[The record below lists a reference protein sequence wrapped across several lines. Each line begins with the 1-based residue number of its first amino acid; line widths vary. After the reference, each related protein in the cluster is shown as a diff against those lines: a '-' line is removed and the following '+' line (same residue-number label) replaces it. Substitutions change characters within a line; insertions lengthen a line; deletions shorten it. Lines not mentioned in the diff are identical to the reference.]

1 MQEIT
6 TRVLA
11 RDALL
16 HGWGQAAA
24 QLQALGWQEGLLRFG
39 SGWAASFGGPA
50 PDPFRVSLGEL
61 SRALLAQERAG
72 RGEVGCDDVELVLG
86 EGAVCLRL
94 CNDAHIHLQVASS
107 AALADTFFTL
117 WQAAG
122 WRPVEYRIEQQGR
135 KAIRTRSA
143 R

>member
-11 RDALL
+11 RDQLL

-24 QLQALGWQEGLLRFG
+24 QLQALGWREGLLRFG

-61 SRALLAQERAG
+61 SGALLAQESAG
-72 RGEVGCDDVELVLG
+72 RGEVGSDDVELVLG

-94 CNDAHIHLQVASS
+94 CNDAHIHLRMTSS
-107 AALADTFFTL
+107 GVLADTFFTL

-122 WRPVEYRIEQQGR
+122 WRPVEYRFEQQGR
-135 KAIRTRSA
+135 KAIRARSA
-143 R
+143 G